1 MLNPKNGIL
10 VSGTSNVKVNLSP
23 CCSPLPG
30 DKIIGYVSRGQGIK
44 VHRIDCPNIKDETRL
59 IQVMWNPNMDESK
72 FPVNILI
79 SANDRFNLLIDIM
92 NLFSQLSVPC
102 QKISAKTHKENST
115 ASINATVLIPSLSKM
130 QDLFNNIVNVEGVYE
145 VKRVTK

>member
-1 MLNPKNGIL
+1 
-10 VSGTSNVKVNLSP
+10 
-23 CCSPLPG
+23 
-30 DKIIGYVSRGQGIK
+30 
-44 VHRIDCPNIKDETRL
+44 
-59 IQVMWNPNMDESK
+59 MDESK

-79 SANDRFNLLIDIM
+79 NANDRFNLLIDIM

-115 ASINATVLIPSLSKM
+115 ASINATVLIPSLIKM
-130 QDLFNNIVNVEGVYE
+130 QDLFNSIVNVDGVYE